1 MQSRWVNRSVA
12 IGLLYIGLVS
22 CGREAKQTAPVQ
34 TEAGGTLAAAP
45 AAQAAAQRDTALVR
59 VLYAIPGGTV
69 ADVFAGDA
77 VAFNQL
83 GYRSLSP
90 YQELPAQ
97 RTTFRLRPAGKDTA
111 EPLAE
116 EGEGLAAG
124 KHYTVV
130 IFPGEKDHPAAMR
143 VLSDDLVPPAE
154 GKAKVRV
161 VNASPDAG
169 KVGVFVGGRTSALVK
184 GVAVQTASDYA
195 EIDPVQGTLEVRH
208 DDKVIA
214 NVPNTSIEP
223 GTLYTVFLMGRMAE
237 RRGLEAM
244 VTADRVEPPTD

>member
-1 MQSRWVNRSVA
+1 M
-12 IGLLYIGLVS
+12 G

-59 VLYAIPGGTV
+59 VLYAIPGGAV

-77 VAFNQL
+77 VAFNQV

-90 YQELPAQ
+90 YKELPAE

-111 EPLAE
+111 QPLAE
-116 EGEGLAAG
+116 EAEGLAAG

-130 IFPGEKDHPAAMR
+130 ILPGAKDKPAAMQ
-143 VLSDDLVPPAE
+143 VLSDDLVPPSE

-169 KVGVFVGGRTSALVK
+169 KVAVFVGGHTSALVK
-184 GVAVQTASDYA
+184 GVAVETASDYS
-195 EIDPVQGTLEVRH
+195 EIDPVQGTLEVRQ
-208 DDKVIA
+208 DKAVVA
-214 NVPNTSIEP
+214 SVPNTSIEP
-223 GTLYTVFLMGRMAE
+223 GTLYTVFLMGRMADH
-237 RRGLEAM
+237 RGLEAL
-244 VTADRVEPPTD
+244 VTADRVERPTD

>member
-1 MQSRWVNRSVA
+1 VLRVSVRKMA
-12 IGLLYIGLVS
+12 TIGLSFVALAG

-59 VLYAIPGGTV
+59 VLHAIPGGTV

-83 GYRSLSP
+83 GYRSLTP
-90 YQELPAQ
+90 YRELPAE
-97 RTTFRLRPAGKDTA
+97 RTTFRLRPAGQDRA

-116 EGEGLAAG
+116 EAEGLGAG

-130 IFPGEKDHPAAMR
+130 IFPGEKDQPATMR
-143 VLSDDLVPPAE
+143 VISDDLVPPPE
-154 GKAKVRV
+154 GKARVRL
-161 VNASPDAG
+161 VNASPDVG
-169 KVGVFVGGRTSALVK
+169 KIDVFVGGRTSALVK
-184 GVAVQTASDYA
+184 GVSADSASDYA
-195 EIDPVQGTLEVRH
+195 DTEPVQGTLEVRH
-208 DDKVIA
+208 DDKVLA

-237 RRGLEAM
+237 RRGVEAM
-244 VTADRVEPPTD
+244 VTADRVEPPAD

>member
-1 MQSRWVNRSVA
+1 MPRVSLIEMAALGFSVVA
-12 IGLLYIGLVS
+12 LAG
-22 CGREAKQTAPVQ
+22 CEREAKQTAPVQ

-45 AAQAAAQRDTALVR
+45 AAQAAAHRDMALVR

-69 ADVFAGDA
+69 ADVYSGDA

-90 YQELPAQ
+90 YRELPAEQ
-97 RTTFRLRPAGKDTA
+97 TTFRLRPAGKDTA

-130 IFPGEKDHPAAMR
+130 ILPGEKDHPAAMR
-143 VLSDDLVPPAE
+143 VLSDDLVPPSE
-154 GKAKVRV
+154 GKAKVRI

-195 EIDPVQGTLEVRH
+195 EIDPIQGTLEVRH
-208 DDKVIA
+208 DAKVVA
-214 NVPNTSIEP
+214 NVPNTNIEP
-223 GTLYTVFLMGRMAE
+223 GTLYTVFVMGRMAD
-237 RRGLEAM
+237 RRGLEAL
-244 VTADRVEPPTD
+244 VTADRVERPTD